1 MFFTTIN
8 ITKEE
13 MLNIFQRLLYILG
26 TISPYAIITSICY
39 GGRISYSVYAK
50 WIEKSNEINAN
61 AIPIKSQKISV
72 IILAVPEYVW
82 IIIAVS
88 AILLI
93 YHILFLK
100 ISLNSLPQ
108 MDFHANK
115 SPEENDGFAKG
126 LGFIYLLPIIEW
138 ILTEKIFNV
147 SEQASGWFLLIIGI
161 LAFFISL
168 FANKSYDSPVYWIMG
183 YHFHTIQTDKSK
195 SYVLM
200 SRKKHFRN
208 KDQVK
213 RIIRL
218 FEDLLINVS

>member
-1 MFFTTIN
+1 MFFTVIN
-8 ITKEE
+8 IIKKE
-13 MLNIFQRLLYILG
+13 MINTFQRLLYILG

-50 WIEKSNEINAN
+50 WIEESNEINVN
-61 AIPIKSQKISV
+61 AVSTKCQKISV
-72 IILAVPEYVW
+72 IISAVPGYVW

-100 ISLNSLPQ
+100 ISLNNLPQ

-126 LGFIYLLPIIEW
+126 LGFVYLLPIIEW

-161 LAFFISL
+161 LAFFVSL
-168 FANKSYDSPVYWIMG
+168 FENKSYGSPVYWIMG
-183 YHFHTIQTDKSK
+183 YHFHTIQADKSK

-200 SRKKHFRN
+200 SRIKHFRN

-213 RIIRL
+213 RTIRL
-218 FEDLLINVS
+218 FEDLLIDVS

>member
-1 MFFTTIN
+1 MIN
-8 ITKEE
+8 T
-13 MLNIFQRLLYILG
+13 FQRLLYIFG

-50 WIEKSNEINAN
+50 CIDESNEINVN
-61 AIPIKSQKISV
+61 AVPTKCQKIYA
-72 IILAVPEYVW
+72 IISAVPGYVW

-93 YHILFLK
+93 YHIIFLK
-100 ISLNSLPQ
+100 FSLNNLTQ

-126 LGFIYLLPIIEW
+126 LGFVYLLPIIEW

-147 SEQASGWFLLIIGI
+147 SEQASGCFLFIIGI
-161 LAFFISL
+161 IAFFVSL
-168 FANKSYDSPVYWIMG
+168 FANKSYGSPVYWIMG
-183 YHFHTIQTDKSK
+183 YHFHTIQADKSK
-195 SYVLM
+195 SYILM

-213 RIIRL
+213 RTIRL
-218 FEDLLINVS
+218 FEDLLIDVSKS